1 LAGIFA
7 SFPGCRKAKD
17 IRFARDYPASLR
29 NFPSHSGHLS
39 DDRLKSG
46 RFPVGIVAGFA
57 RNGGRFPSE
66 YWPES
71 LGIRSYE
78 GAVRQYEDSRKTIGD
93 IYSMG
98 AKAFRPPSNLGF
110 LSFGLEILIP
120 NIAETQIE
128 GISSQGTLESDNKLS
143 PTEFY
148 SYIHGPFDI
157 TFLVTMGLSFLAIIF
172 SYASISGEKE
182 NGTLK
187 LILSNSVFRSQ
198 KMEKIADPIP
208 EKLERKVE
216 SSASVATASSSN
228 RELYA

>member
-1 LAGIFA
+1 
-7 SFPGCRKAKD
+7 
-17 IRFARDYPASLR
+17 
-29 NFPSHSGHLS
+29 
-39 DDRLKSG
+39 
-46 RFPVGIVAGFA
+46 
-57 RNGGRFPSE
+57 
-66 YWPES
+66 
-71 LGIRSYE
+71 
-78 GAVRQYEDSRKTIGD
+78 
-93 IYSMG
+93 
-98 AKAFRPPSNLGF
+98 
-110 LSFGLEILIP
+110 
-120 NIAETQIE
+120 
-128 GISSQGTLESDNKLS
+128 LESDNKLS

>member
-1 LAGIFA
+1 MFKTLLYKEFHENITSR
-7 SFPGCRKAKD
+7 SFIAVLVLCVIIIPLSVYINIEDYRS
-17 IRFARDYPASLR
+17 RF
-29 NFPSHSGHLS
+29 H
-39 DDRLKSG
+39 
-46 RFPVGIVAGFA
+46 
-57 RNGGRFPSE
+57 
-66 YWPES
+66 
-71 LGIRSYE
+71 SYE